1 MTLSGAKARFQL
13 NATATPTGVNVTGP
27 NVIGQG
33 LGSTSF
39 TDADIV
45 YSFTVENTGTGDVAT
60 LNAATGAITK
70 TSGTPDVTRWGSQT
84 NDLSAVDF
92 EGVALPTL
100 SSIYGIM
107 ATTSSGN
114 SFPVTLGGTGS
125 TGSYPAVVLQPDESM
140 LLVRNAT
147 APPATMTFGFSIS
160 SSGGDTV
167 TITIIGKS
175 S

>member
-13 NATATPTGVNVTGP
+13 NATATPTGVNATGP

-39 TDADIV
+39 SDADII
-45 YSFTVENTGTGDVAT
+45 YSFTVTATGSSDVAT
-60 LNAATGAITK
+60 LTLSTGAIVK
-70 TSGTPDVTRWGSQT
+70 TTGTPDVTRWGSQT

-92 EGVALPTL
+92 EGVALPAMGNLYGVFIETGDGDSVAVANSEPELPDVTL
-100 SSIYGIM
+100 EPESSIMHLMPQGLGTPGTM
-107 ATTSSGN
+107 GLT
-114 SFPVTLGGTGS
+114 FGGTG
-125 TGSYPAVVLQPDESM
+125 D
-140 LLVRNAT
+140 T
-147 APPATMTFGFSIS
+147 A
-160 SSGGDTV
+160 

>member
-13 NATATPTGVNVTGP
+13 NATATPTGVNATGP

-39 TDADIV
+39 SDADIV
-45 YSFTVENTGTGDVAT
+45 YSFTVTATGAGGVAT
-60 LNAATGAITK
+60 LTLSTGAIVK
-70 TSGTPDVTRWGSQT
+70 TTGTPDVTRWGSQT

-92 EGVALPTL
+92 EGVALPTMVTLYGVHINSVDAGGFRFIPSSDDIIKLGDGDYVDSGRGDALQTL
-100 SSIYGIM
+100 SSGH
-107 ATTSSGN
+107 TVGSGT
-114 SFPVTLGGTGS
+114 VAIDLEDIG
-125 TGSYPAVVLQPDESM
+125 
-140 LLVRNAT
+140 
-147 APPATMTFGFSIS
+147 
-160 SSGGDTV
+160 TV

>member
-27 NVIGQG
+27 NVVGQG

-39 TDADIV
+39 SDADIV
-45 YSFTVENTGTGDVAT
+45 YSFTVTATGADDVAT
-60 LNAATGAITK
+60 LTLSTGAIVK
-70 TSGTPDVTRWGSQT
+70 TTGTPDVTRWGSQT

-92 EGVALPTL
+92 EGVALPTMVTL
-100 SSIYGIM
+100 YGVHINSVDGSGFRFLPSSDDIIRLGDGDYVDGG
-107 ATTSSGN
+107 SGN
-114 SFPVTLGGTGS
+114 ALQTLVNGHTVGVS
-125 TGSYPAVVLQPDESM
+125 TAAIHLEDIANS
-140 LLVRNAT
+140 
-147 APPATMTFGFSIS
+147 
-160 SSGGDTV
+160 V

>member
-39 TDADIV
+39 TDADII
-45 YSFTVENTGTGDVAT
+45 YSFTVTATGADDVAT
-60 LNAATGAITK
+60 LTLSTGAIVK
-70 TSGTPDVTRWGSQT
+70 TTGTPDVTRWGSQT

-92 EGVALPTL
+92 EGVALPTMVTL
-100 SSIYGIM
+100 CGVHINSVDATGFRFLPSSDDIIKLGDGDYVDGG
-107 ATTSSGN
+107 SGN
-114 SFPVTLGGTGS
+114 ALQTLVGDHAVGVGTVAIYLEGIADS
-125 TGSYPAVVLQPDESM
+125 
-140 LLVRNAT
+140 
-147 APPATMTFGFSIS
+147 
-160 SSGGDTV
+160 V